1 MSVTIQFRRDT
12 SANWTSENP
21 TLAQGELGLVTDTGL
36 YKIGDGST
44 AWNSLSYSELGGTFN
59 SLLLNTTTD
68 PSTPSAGTGYL
79 YLKEVGG
86 RVLPKFI
93 GPSGLD
99 TILQPAIFGN
109 SISIASPGVGST
121 LSYFGMG
128 AMTAVGTTT
137 HPGLNSNSL
146 RESTRRTVVTSSAA
160 ANSAVDLRHAL
171 LTCWRG
177 NSAGLGGFFVV
188 FRFGGAADVVETK
201 RWAVGLF
208 ATTAA
213 ISASADPV
221 NLTNCLMIGNSADDA
236 NLQIMHNDSAGT
248 CTKIDLG
255 SDFVKNQLPGI
266 YELNLFCKSGD
277 AKVSYRVKRL
287 DAAGE
292 ASGDI
297 TTNLPA
303 AATFLCPHFYAN
315 NGGTAA
321 AVQVSFYRYYLEA
334 DY

>member
-36 YKIGDGST
+36 YKIGNGST
-44 AWNSLSYSELGGTFN
+44 AWNSLSYSELGGTFD
-59 SLLLNTTTD
+59 SLLLNATTD

-86 RVLPKFI
+86 RIMPKFI

-99 TILQPAIFGN
+99 TILQPSIFGN
-109 SISIASPGVGST
+109 GISIATPGVT
-121 LSYFGMG
+121 TALSYFGMG
-128 AMTAVGTTT
+128 AMTAVGTLS
-137 HPGLNSNSL
+137 HPALAATSL
-146 RESTRRTVVTSSAA
+146 RESTRRGVVTSAA
-160 ANSAVDLRHAL
+160 TANSASELRYAS
-171 LTCWRG
+171 TQCWRG
-177 NSAGLGGFFVV
+177 NGAGLGGFYAV
-188 FRFGGAADVVETK
+188 FRFGASDAVATK
-201 RWAVGLF
+201 RIAVGLF
-208 ATTAA
+208 SVTTAIATTQDPAA
-213 ISASADPV
+213 
-221 NLTNCLMIGNSADDA
+221 LTNCIMIANAAADA
-236 NLQIMHNDSAGT
+236 NLQIMHNDAAGT

-255 SDFVKNQLPGI
+255 SNFVKNQANGM
-266 YELNLFCKSGD
+266 YELILFCKPND
-277 AKVSYRVKRL
+277 TKVSYRAKRL

-297 TTNLPA
+297 TTDLPA
-303 AATFLCPHFYAN
+303 NTTFLAPHLYAN

-321 AVQVSFYRYYLEA
+321 SVILDFYRYYLES